1 MRRNIIALGDRSIRG
16 DYINVKAA
24 GNLNVEDSVIRRLTC
39 AGDVNIVKSKIGNM
53 TCAGHIHAEA
63 SEFNYLK
70 AAGAID
76 FQGVCQVK
84 VILAKGHLSA
94 DYLECQILRHGFK
107 RESVKTNT
115 NNPSLW
121 SGSYKA
127 EVFENT
133 APLSLDFDYEFRN
146 IISSAPLI
154 GKNEIVCENFY
165 GFSGITAPE
174 VNAENIFLLV
184 WEGISIKQLAGSR
197 VMIKNEFLPDKVF
210 QSIPKSQ
217 TYRKIKGEK
226 DMVSVESIEADQIQ
240 IECTKARLVS
250 GLDVIIGELC
260 IIERVEYRNSI
271 RISEK
276 AVVNEVVKV

>member
-24 GNLNVEDSVIRRLTC
+24 GNLNVEDSVIRRLIC
-39 AGDVNIVKSKIGNM
+39 AGDVNIVKSKIGNT
-53 TCAGHIHAEA
+53 TCAGHIRAEA
-63 SEFNYLK
+63 SEFRYLK

-76 FQGVCQVK
+76 FQGVCQGK
-84 VILAKGHLSA
+84 VILAKGNLSA

-107 RESVKTNT
+107 RKSEKINT

-121 SGSYKA
+121 SGSYRA

-133 APLSLDFDYEFRN
+133 APLSLGFDYEFRN

-165 GFSGITAPE
+165 SFNRITAPE

-184 WEGISIKQLAGSR
+184 WGEISIKQLAGSR

-210 QSIPKSQ
+210 RSIEKSQ

-226 DMVSVESIEADQIQ
+226 DMVSVEFIEADQIQ
-240 IECTKARLVS
+240 IECTKAGLVS

-276 AVVNEVVKV
+276 AVVNEIVKV